1 MNRKIYIFYKIKVD
15 EVDPDPELYAYTENK
30 KYADFFLNTRS
41 KKSIIMRERI
51 VDEMKAQLFELNH
64 KMEMLFMN
72 VLTDGINSF
81 DFVTTYGEEF
91 MIGHTCEKLTDEL
104 PEVVHKLSM
113 IPFDKT
119 IQSEITGIYE
129 HLMISLH
136 TDIPMGSFNTFEI
149 FTKLF
154 MDTLV

>member
-91 MIGHTCEKLTDEL
+91 MIGHTC
-104 PEVVHKLSM
+104 
-113 IPFDKT
+113 
-119 IQSEITGIYE
+119 
-129 HLMISLH
+129 
-136 TDIPMGSFNTFEI
+136 
-149 FTKLF
+149 
-154 MDTLV
+154 